1 MQKIVYN
8 TNTEEIDNIT
18 MIQYLASEHYLLG
31 KELET
36 AEELIKAFRQQR
48 SLSCGLNY
56 DKLFV
61 DGGKQDPCWEIIIQS
76 NRKWS
81 EFEVL
86 LKNKAKFIEK
96 YLCIEKKVRDYKKE
110 LGTNFYD
117 VVGEL
122 ILIIEKITRLR
133 SSDWEL
139 LLIELRNKVKEYGFK
154 KTCRHAKMDF
164 KTLQKILNGNKN
176 INLKSVEKLINFFE
190 LYTIKR

>member
-1 MQKIVYN
+1 MQKIVYS
-8 TNTEEIDNIT
+8 TNTEEKDNIT
-18 MIQYLASEHYLLG
+18 MIQYLVSEHYLLG

-48 SLSCGLNY
+48 SLSSGLNY

-133 SSDWEL
+133 CSDWDL
-139 LLIELRNKVKEYGFK
+139 MIMELRKRVYEFGFRKTANKLHLGYN
-154 KTCRHAKMDF
+154 
-164 KTLQKILNGNKN
+164 TLKRILDGNKN
-176 INLKSVEKLINFFE
+176 INFRSIERLINFFE
-190 LYTIKR
+190 IGKIKR

>member
-8 TNTEEIDNIT
+8 TNTEERDNIT

-61 DGGKQDPCWEIIIQS
+61 DGGKQDPCWEIIMQS
-76 NRKWS
+76 NRKWN
-81 EFEVL
+81 EFETI

-96 YLCIEKKVRDYKKE
+96 YLCIEKTIKDYKKE

-117 VVGEL
+117 VIGEL

-133 SSDWEL
+133 SSDYEL
-139 LLIELRNKVKEYGFK
+139 LLIELNKKVKTYGFR
-154 KTCRHAKMDF
+154 KTANKLHLGYN
-164 KTLQKILNGNKN
+164 TLKRILDGNKN
-176 INLKSVEKLINFFE
+176 INFRSIERLVNFFE
-190 LYTIKR
+190 IEKIER

>member
-8 TNTEEIDNIT
+8 TNTEERDNIS
-18 MIQYLASEHYLLG
+18 MIDYLASEGYLQG
-31 KELET
+31 NELKT
-36 AEELIKAFRQQR
+36 AKDIIQAFRQQK
-48 SLSCGLNY
+48 SLSSSIDY
-56 DKLFV
+56 EKLFV
-61 DGGKQDPCWEIIIQS
+61 DGGKQDPKWEVIIQA
-76 NRKWS
+76 NRKWN
-81 EFEVL
+81 EFETI

-96 YLCIEKKVRDYKKE
+96 YLCIEKTIKDYKKE
-110 LGTNFYD
+110 LGTNFYN

-176 INLKSVEKLINFFE
+176 INFRSLEKLINFFE
-190 LYTIKR
+190 IEKIER